1 MKFLNKPSTTTVIGL
16 TTIILCFVI
25 LILTLVGLVHS
36 SETMQTQIVQLV
48 SSLMVLVLGFYFG
61 ATHKS
66 ESPNQNNQQMTTVFW
81 TIQSLNDQV
90 IEVNGVQSNYQNCQ
104 ALVNANQSYQIV
116 QDDTNVYVL
125 IYTGS
130 GSSTLKLNGQNGIY
144 LSTSVQAQF
153 HGGRP
158 VRPK

>member
-1 MKFLNKPSTTTVIGL
+1 MFKRTTTTTFLAYL
-16 TTIILCFVI
+16 TITLCFVI
-25 LILTLVGLVHS
+25 LILTLTGLVHS
-36 SETMQTQIVQLV
+36 SETMQTQIVQLCSTV
-48 SSLMVLVLGFYFG
+48 MMVVLTFYFG

-66 ESPNQNNQQMTTVFW
+66 ESPNQNSQQMPTVFW

-90 IEVNGVQSNYQNCQ
+90 IEVNGVQSNYASCQ
-104 ALVNANQSYQIV
+104 ALVNAQPNSYQIV